1 MGKQT
6 SIIHS
11 EGLETSQFFIIVIRI
26 LFMKLHDKFPYNFI
40 NIVCVLNRKRQG
52 ERFKTRKIDF
62 FILLVNAVF
71 NTAIYD
77 YRKN

>member
-1 MGKQT
+1 
-6 SIIHS
+6 
-11 EGLETSQFFIIVIRI
+11 
-26 LFMKLHDKFPYNFI
+26 MKLHDKFPYNFI